1 MLLHLSPCMLCCT
14 CSFNFFFLKTNLRIN
29 DFNKEDDVSVRVS
42 FLELYSNSFRNL
54 IQPISKE
61 ADVPASAYAAS
72 FSAQDDDNASVASDA
87 TGVSMVEA
95 SKLGVNSASG
105 VDLHDHP
112 STGIFFISETV
123 LRHEVKS
130 AEELLHLVAKGS

>member
-1 MLLHLSPCMLCCT
+1 M
-14 CSFNFFFLKTNLRIN
+14 
-29 DFNKEDDVSVRVS
+29 S

-54 IQPISKE
+54 IQPVSKD

-87 TGVSMVEA
+87 SGVSMVEA